1 MKLFSNPEI
10 RKVLLWLLLVSVVFC
25 SLAFIFFGVYGFI
38 IMLLAFVSS
47 FVIYFYFT
55 AERYKQLRQ
64 MSDSIDRVL
73 HGEDFGLICDY
84 SEGELSVPKARYEK

>member
-47 FVIYFYFT
+47 
-55 AERYKQLRQ
+55 L
-64 MSDSIDRVL
+64 
-73 HGEDFGLICDY
+73 
-84 SEGELSVPKARYEK
+84 